1 MENHNGVRNPKGA
14 GRKGQSFI
22 SYLKVF
28 LLAPVLRV
36 EQNSEA
42 IAAEI
47 AGNPAFYVACEF
59 TSHPAARTLRYFDQI
74 QADRLSLSACEYG
87 LWDLVHN
94 VAYRKNVEDK
104 VIDEK
109 SEDTLNIDN
118 THLLGYSTPG
128 KYVKECRECE
138 LNEDCEDKV
147 STDETADW
155 YVKGSANVTTRIK
168 SACPNWRVVERLWAA
183 WY

>member
-1 MENHNGVRNPKGA
+1 MLFEKCQETDKVSSRNPKGA
-14 GRKGQSFI
+14 GRKGQDFI
-22 SYLKVF
+22 SYLKAF
-28 LLAPVLRV
+28 ELAPVLRV

-47 AGNPAFYVACEF
+47 AGNPAFYVACGF
-59 TSHPAARTLRYFDQI
+59 TSHPASRTLRDFDQI
-74 QADRLSLSACEYG
+74 MCEYG
-87 LWDLVHN
+87 LWDIVHD
-94 VAYRKNVEDK
+94 VTYRKNVADK

-109 SEDTLNIDN
+109 AEDILNIDN

-138 LNEDCEDKV
+138 LFEDCEDKV

-155 YVKGSANVTTRIK
+155 YIKGSA
-168 SACPNWRVVERLWAA
+168 L
-183 WY
+183 

>member
-1 MENHNGVRNPKGA
+1 VSSQGLIRDFLTRGIFFFGRNGGGGKSQWYKKSEGA
-14 GRKGQSFI
+14 GRKGQSFT
-22 SYLKVF
+22 SYLKAF

-42 IAAEI
+42 VAAEI

-59 TSHPAARTLRYFDQI
+59 TSHPAARTLRDFDQI
-74 QADRLSLSACEYG
+74 LSEYG
-87 LWDLVHN
+87 LWDLVHD

-118 THLLGYSTPG
+118 THLFGYSTPG
-128 KYVKECRECE
+128 KYGF
-138 LNEDCEDKV
+138 
-147 STDETADW
+147 A
-155 YVKGSANVTTRIK
+155 
-168 SACPNWRVVERLWAA
+168 
-183 WY
+183 

>member
-1 MENHNGVRNPKGA
+1 VSFSSRNPKGA

-22 SYLKVF
+22 SYLKAF
-28 LLAPVLRV
+28 LLATVLRV

-42 IAAEI
+42 IAAGI

-59 TSHPAARTLRYFDQI
+59 TSHPAARTLRDFDQI
-74 QADRLSLSACEYG
+74 LCECS
-87 LWDLVHN
+87 LWDLVHDM
-94 VAYRKNVEDK
+94 AYRKNVEEK

-128 KYVKECRECE
+128 KYIKECRECE
-138 LNEDCEDKV
+138 LNEDCEGKV

-155 YVKGSANVTTRIK
+155 YVKGKHKCYYSQYR
-168 SACPNWRVVERLWAA
+168 
-183 WY
+183 